1 VHEAL
6 KPWTPSRQ
14 DPWDF
19 DAAAHLWR
27 RAGFGAPPHTVRATA
42 RRSPA
47 EAVAA
52 IVDGPARDTPGGEL
66 ESIYEAVLG
75 TGSADGLRAW
85 LVSRMARCDH
95 QLREKLA
102 LFWHGH
108 FATSLLKVRHVPWMA
123 RQYRLFLDHGLGP
136 FGALLGEIT
145 RDPAMIRWLDNETNR
160 KGHANENYARELF
173 ELFTLGEGSYTE
185 KDIQEAAR
193 AFTGWHILQDRFRLS
208 RTLHDDG
215 PKRVLGRVG
224 RLDGDDICRIVLEE
238 EACGRF
244 LAGKLLAFFVH
255 PRPKADVVAGFGE
268 LLRHSG
274 YDTSTAL
281 RHLFGSRLFFAPK
294 TRRALVKSPLE
305 FVVGTARALEIK
317 LDAPAAVP
325 ALRAMGQDLLAPP
338 NVKGWPG
345 HTHWINTATWLVR
358 VNAAH
363 ALTRDL
369 PDAGGPEDL
378 EDLARALLGRPLP
391 GPERERLAKSGAGR
405 RDLVHALLSL
415 PEAHLA

>member
-1 VHEAL
+1 MHEAL

-14 DPWDF
+14 NPWDF

-27 RAGFGAPPHTVRATA
+27 RAGFGAPEHAVRATE
-42 RRSPA
+42 RQSPA
-47 EAVAA
+47 DAVAR
-52 IVDGPARDTPGGEL
+52 IVDGPARDTPRDEL
-66 ESIYEAVLG
+66 ESIYESVLG

-85 LVSRMARCDH
+85 LVSRMVRCEH

-123 RQYRLFLDHGLGP
+123 RQYRLFLDHALGP
-136 FGALLGEIT
+136 FAMLLGEIT

-160 KGHANENYARELF
+160 KGHANENYGRELF
-173 ELFTLGEGSYTE
+173 ELFTLGEGNYTE

-193 AFTGWHILQDRFRLS
+193 AFTGWHILNDRFHLS

-215 PKRVLGRVG
+215 TKTVLGRTG
-224 RLDGDDICRIVLEE
+224 RFGGADICRIALEE
-238 EACGRF
+238 EACGLF
-244 LAGKLLAFFVH
+244 LARKLLAFFVH
-255 PRPKADVVAGFGE
+255 PHPDADVVAGFGE

-274 YDTSTAL
+274 LDTRTAL
-281 RHLFGSRLFFAPK
+281 KHLFGSRLFFAK
-294 TRRALVKSPLE
+294 ETRRALVKSPLE
-305 FVVGTARALEIK
+305 YVVGTARSLGIK

-325 ALRAMGQDLLAPP
+325 ELRSMGQDLLAPP

-345 HTHWINTATWLVR
+345 HTHWINTATWLAR
-358 VNAAH
+358 VNAARK
-363 ALTRDL
+363 LTQDFRG
-369 PDAGGPEDL
+369 AGDL
-378 EDLARALLGRPLP
+378 EDHARVLLGRPLP
-391 GPERERLAKSGAGR
+391 DSERDRLVQSGAGK
-405 RDLVHALLSL
+405 RDLAHALLSL

>member
-1 VHEAL
+1 MHEAL
-6 KPWTPSRQ
+6 KPWIPSRK

-27 RAGFGAPPHTVRATA
+27 RAGFGAPPHTVRATV
-42 RRSPA
+42 RLTPA

-52 IVDGPARDTPGGEL
+52 IVDGPARDTPRDEL
-66 ESIYEAVLG
+66 ESIYESVLG

-85 LVSRMARCDH
+85 LVSRMARCEH

-108 FATSLLKVRHVPWMA
+108 FATSLLKVRNVPWMA
-123 RQYRLFLDHGLGP
+123 RQYRLFLDHGLGR
-136 FGALLGEIT
+136 FATLLGEIT

-173 ELFTLGEGSYTE
+173 ELFTLGEGNYTE
-185 KDIQEAAR
+185 RDIQEAAR
-193 AFTGWHILQDRFRLS
+193 AFTGWHVLHDRFHLS

-215 PKRVLGRVG
+215 TKTVLGRTG
-224 RLDGDDICRIVLEE
+224 RFDGTDVCRIVLEE
-238 EACGRF
+238 GACGRF
-244 LAGKLLAFFVH
+244 LANKLLAFFVH
-255 PRPKADVVAGFGE
+255 PQPDAGVVTGFGE

-274 YDTSTAL
+274 YDTRVAL
-281 RHLFGSRLFFAPK
+281 RHLFGSRLFFARE
-294 TRRALVKSPLE
+294 TRRALVRSPLE
-305 FVVGTARALEIK
+305 YVVGTARALEIR

-325 ALRAMGQDLLAPP
+325 ALRSMGQDLLAPP

-363 ALTRDL
+363 RLTRDI
-369 PDAGGPEDL
+369 AVGDL
-378 EDLARALLGRPLP
+378 DDCARALLGRPLP
-391 GPERERLAKSGAGR
+391 GPERDRLAKSGAGR
-405 RDLVHALLSL
+405 PDLVHALLSL